1 MAGVGVGWRGGV
13 GWGVRGLGCKVHV
26 ACLSERAN
34 ELILVPGLSSGRCFF
49 IYFLFDTQHK
59 PASMLSQLQ
68 PPVLVN

>member
-34 ELILVPGLSSGRCFF
+34 ELILVVRPV
-49 IYFLFDTQHK
+49 FLY
-59 PASMLSQLQ
+59 LL
-68 PPVLVN
+68 PV